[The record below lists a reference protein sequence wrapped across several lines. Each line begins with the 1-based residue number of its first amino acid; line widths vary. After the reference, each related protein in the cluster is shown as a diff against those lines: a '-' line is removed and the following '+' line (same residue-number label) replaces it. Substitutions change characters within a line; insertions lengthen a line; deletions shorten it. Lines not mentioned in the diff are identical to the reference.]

1 MMMALFLSTLTT
13 LARIKTVHVINSCHL
28 DIGFAD
34 SAAGIINR
42 YFDHHL
48 PMAATVG
55 AELAKGVEGFTD
67 DKLSFMFQSWV
78 LDLYFDCPPAMGV
91 HCPSAEAMASVR
103 TAIAAG
109 HITWH
114 AFPHNAQLEIMG
126 EAMID
131 AGLELTFALDK
142 RFGLPNKT
150 TLSQRDVPGMPRA
163 LCVSWNRPQD
173 QFQPSDA
180 APPFAATLLC
190 HRFDPGCAGSR
201 SSSAKGCRPSR
212 LAPTT
217 AARRRTCRPAS
228 SGGMQR
234 LASHS
239 SDSSPGPATASCR
252 SPTRRAAWWKGWSTP
267 SSTTGT
273 YLFRRPKL
281 CSRLGV
287 F

>member
-1 MMMALFLSTLTT
+1 MMIASFVMALFLSTLTT

-180 APPFAATLLC
+180 APPFAATLPPV
-190 HRFDPGCAGSR
+190 RSR
-201 SSSAKGCRPSR
+201 VRRIPILKRKGVSAISVG
-212 LAPTT
+212 AND
-217 AARRRTCRPAS
+217 
-228 SGGMQR
+228 G
-234 LASHS
+234 
-239 SDSSPGPATASCR
+239 
-252 SPTRRAAWWKGWSTP
+252 STP
-267 SSTTGT
+267 PDLPPCFLWRDAASGESLIGLLTWPGYGELPLTHQTRCVVEGLEHALVYNWNVSVSAT
-273 YLFRRPKL
+273 QTLL
-281 CSRLGV
+281 
-287 F
+287 